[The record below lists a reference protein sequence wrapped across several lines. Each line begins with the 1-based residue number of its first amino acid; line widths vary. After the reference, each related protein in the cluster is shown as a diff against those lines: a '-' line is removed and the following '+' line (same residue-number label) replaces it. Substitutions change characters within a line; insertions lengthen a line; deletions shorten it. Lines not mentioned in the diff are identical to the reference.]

1 MVHHPEVPTTFKTFF
16 AMNGKPIACPQL
28 DTANLFEPA
37 ALLAGIR
44 PGRAELEV
52 MKNAFLHCNDLKKWY
67 KQAGGKNALLETDP
81 KYAAAAL
88 DGCEMQNT
96 LSLRTQAF
104 A

>member
-1 MVHHPEVPTTFKTFF
+1 MEDESEDDARIVP
-16 AMNGKPIACPQL
+16 
-28 DTANLFEPA
+28 
-37 ALLAGIR
+37 R
-44 PGRAELEV
+44 R
-52 MKNAFLHCNDLKKWY
+52 
-67 KQAGGKNALLETDP
+67 ETDP